1 MTASAKNPRI
11 RAALGATLSL
21 VACVAAASSDPL
33 IGLLPPGDAGVGLSV
48 RYAPSPYRGGGQSTD
63 FLPEIVYDSEYFYL
77 QSYRAGLKLERDG
90 WRSELFIKRRFE
102 GFASNQV
109 PESMTGMQ
117 KRSIGADAGIS
128 TQHAWG
134 NGTAYAELLTDASD
148 NSQGSE
154 LRVGYRYEAWW
165 SGRLRWRPYATLSYR
180 DAKLNDYY
188 YGVQPA
194 EATPERPAYEPGAGV
209 NLELGV
215 QAAYRLTSRWQLFGG
230 VSLLAPSSGI
240 RGSPVVEDR
249 VIPGASVGLMYGFTP
264 DKTPM
269 GERKPLIMRAYY
281 GNSSECDMFPIIT
294 LQCTSTHTQ
303 DGTSVAAFEI
313 GQTLVRGLNGWAVD
327 IAGFV
332 GALRHLEDGVQP
344 DFWQVQAYFKP
355 YFYGFPWRE
364 SLRTR
369 VGFGFGIAYAAGIPV
384 AEARDQALRG
394 RDTSKLLLYLDPTVD
409 VNLGDLVRAKSL
421 RETYLGLGVSHRSG
435 VFGSAKLFNNVD
447 GGSNYIYA
455 YLEWQM

>member
-1 MTASAKNPRI
+1 
-11 RAALGATLSL
+11 
-21 VACVAAASSDPL
+21 
-33 IGLLPPGDAGVGLSV
+33 
-48 RYAPSPYRGGGQSTD
+48 
-63 FLPEIVYDSEYFYL
+63 
-77 QSYRAGLKLERDG
+77 
-90 WRSELFIKRRFE
+90 
-102 GFASNQV
+102 
-109 PESMTGMQ
+109 
-117 KRSIGADAGIS
+117 
-128 TQHAWG
+128 
-134 NGTAYAELLTDASD
+134 
-148 NSQGSE
+148 
-154 LRVGYRYEAWW
+154 
-165 SGRLRWRPYATLSYR
+165 
-180 DAKLNDYY
+180 
-188 YGVQPA
+188 
-194 EATPERPAYEPGAGV
+194 
-209 NLELGV
+209 
-215 QAAYRLTSRWQLFGG
+215 
-230 VSLLAPSSGI
+230 
-240 RGSPVVEDR
+240 
-249 VIPGASVGLMYGFTP
+249 
-264 DKTPM
+264 
-269 GERKPLIMRAYY
+269 MRAYY

-303 DGTSVAAFEI
+303 DGTSVAAFEV